1 MMKDG
6 KFVICAIAGS
16 LRADSWNRKL
26 LEATAAMAP
35 DDVEVRIT
43 KLLGEIPMLN
53 EDDFGNEANSVHA
66 LRAEVEAADALLI
79 ATPEYNGGIPGVL
92 KNALDWLSL
101 PLGRSVLERKPV
113 ALMGATPGRLGTARS
128 QFELRHTFVFSRS
141 PVLPGP
147 EILLSFA
154 PNHFDEQGRL
164 TDPIVL
170 ERVELMFT
178 HLKKYASLNEYEV
191 V

>member
-1 MMKDG
+1 MSNDR
-6 KFVICAIAGS
+6 FVVCGIAGS
-16 LRADSWNRKL
+16 LRRDSWNRKL
-26 LEATAAMAP
+26 LEAAAKLAP
-35 DDVEVRIT
+35 ADVDLRIT
-43 KLLGEIPMLN
+43 DLLGDIPLLN
-53 EDDFGNEANSVHA
+53 EDHIGDEEGSVHA
-66 LRAEVEAADALLI
+66 LRAEVAAADALII
-79 ATPEYNGGIPGVL
+79 ATPEYNGGVPGVL

-101 PLGRSVLERKPV
+101 PLGRSVLEGKPV

-154 PNHFDEQGRL
+154 PNHFDAEGRL

-170 ERVELMFT
+170 ERVDLMFA
-178 HLKKYASLNEYEV
+178 HLKKFASLNEYEV

>member
-1 MMKDG
+1 MRDG

-26 LEATAAMAP
+26 IEGAAALAP
-35 DDVEVRIT
+35 DDVDVRIST
-43 KLLGEIPMLN
+43 LLGEIPMLN
-53 EDDFGNEANSVHA
+53 EDHVGREAESVLA

-79 ATPEYNGGIPGVL
+79 ATPEYNGGVPGVL

-154 PNHFDEQGRL
+154 PNHFDEAGRL
-164 TDPIVL
+164 VDPIVI
-170 ERVELMFT
+170 ERVDLMYA
-178 HLKKYASLNEYEV
+178 HLKKFASLNEYEV

>member
-1 MMKDG
+1 MKDG

-154 PNHFDEQGRL
+154 SNHFDEQGRL